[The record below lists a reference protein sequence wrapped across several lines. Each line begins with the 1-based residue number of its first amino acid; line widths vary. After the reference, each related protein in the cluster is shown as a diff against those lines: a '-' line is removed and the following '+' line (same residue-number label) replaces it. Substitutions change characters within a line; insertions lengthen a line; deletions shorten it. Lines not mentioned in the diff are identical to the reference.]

1 MSEKVNNDQW
11 DWEFGS
17 RTSWWGWSPK
27 ELWAYRNLL
36 GRLVR
41 RDFLLNYQ
49 QTILGPVWI
58 LFQPILTLVT
68 YVLVFDK
75 LVGIDT
81 GAIPPVLFYLSGI
94 VLWSFFSD
102 SFIGTAF
109 TFREN
114 AQVFSKVYFP
124 RLVVPLSV
132 LSTHFFR
139 FLLQLA
145 LLLVVTLWYW
155 IVEDVPVTVNS
166 WLFFLPV
173 SILLI
178 GCVGLSL
185 GLIFSVLT
193 AKYRDLINLVHLG
206 VRMLMFLTP
215 VIYPLNI
222 VPANIRWLVLWNPLT
237 PLFEVSRYGLLG
249 QGTFTI
255 WYLFYSILVT
265 SVMLMVSFMIF
276 NKQGDKLIDVV

>member
-1 MSEKVNNDQW
+1 MSEKINKEHW

-17 RTSWWGWSPK
+17 HTTWWGWSAK

-49 QTILGPVWI
+49 QTILGPLWI
-58 LFQPILTLVT
+58 LFQPILTLATFV
-68 YVLVFDK
+68 VVFNK

-81 GAIPPVLFYLSGI
+81 GDIPPVLFYLSGI
-94 VLWSFFSD
+94 VLWNFFND

-114 AQVFSKVYFP
+114 SEVFSKVYFP
-124 RLVVPLSV
+124 RLVMPLSV
-132 LSTHFFR
+132 ISTNFFR
-139 FLLQLA
+139 FLMQFIL
-145 LLLVVTLWYW
+145 LLLVMVWFW
-155 IVEDVPVTVNS
+155 VVEDVPVTINKWVIV
-166 WLFFLPV
+166 LPF

-178 GCVGLSL
+178 SVIGLSL

-193 AKYRDLINLVHLG
+193 AKYRDLVNLVHLG

-222 VPANIRWLVLWNPLT
+222 IPENFRWLVLWNPLT
-237 PLFEVSRYGLLG
+237 PLFELTRYSLLG
-249 QGTFTI
+249 HGTFTI
-255 WYLFYSILVT
+255 PHLLYSTLVAVLLLLA
-265 SVMLMVSFMIF
+265 SLMIF

>member
-1 MSEKVNNDQW
+1 MSEKINKEHW

-17 RTSWWGWSPK
+17 RTTWWGWSAK

-49 QTILGPVWI
+49 QTVLGPLWI
-58 LFQPILTLVT
+58 LFQPILTLIT
-68 YVLVFDK
+68 YVMVFDK

-81 GAIPPVLFYLSGI
+81 GSIPPVLFYLSGI

-102 SFIGTAF
+102 SFSGTAF

-114 AQVFSKVYFP
+114 AEVFSKVYFP

-132 LSTHFFR
+132 LSTHCMRFVMQ
-139 FLLQLA
+139 FLL
-145 LLLVVTLWYW
+145 LLLAMLWYW
-155 IVEDVPVTVNS
+155 VVEGTTFSFNAWILFVPVA
-166 WLFFLPV
+166 
-173 SILLI
+173 IILI
-178 GCVGLSL
+178 GSIGLAL

-193 AKYRDLINLVHLG
+193 AKYRDLANLVHLG
-206 VRMLMFLTP
+206 IRMMMFLTP
-215 VIYPLNI
+215 VIYPLAIIPEN
-222 VPANIRWLVLWNPLT
+222 VRWLVLWNPLT
-237 PLFEVSRYGLLG
+237 SLFEVFRYAMLGSGTIDLLG
-249 QGTFTI
+249 
-255 WYLFYSILVT
+255 LAYSVVVSLV
-265 SVMLMVSFMIF
+265 LLLVSFMVF